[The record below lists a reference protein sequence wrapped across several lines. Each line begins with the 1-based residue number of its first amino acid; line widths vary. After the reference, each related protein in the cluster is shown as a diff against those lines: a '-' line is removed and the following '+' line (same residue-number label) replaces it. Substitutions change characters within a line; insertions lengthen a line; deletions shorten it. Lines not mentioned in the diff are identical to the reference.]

1 MTEDDLDHMAMPDRA
16 RHYRDMAEEAINAAE
31 SAQDN
36 DVREEFMRLAQGWHA
51 LAMQMELAVSGHMPE
66 WQENLRAG

>member
-1 MTEDDLDHMAMPDRA
+1 MYDTEHHSMPERA
-16 RHYRDMAEEAINAAE
+16 QHYREMAEEAIHAAE
-31 SAQDN
+31 AAQEE

-51 LAMQMELAVSGHMPE
+51 LAMQIELAVSGHMPE